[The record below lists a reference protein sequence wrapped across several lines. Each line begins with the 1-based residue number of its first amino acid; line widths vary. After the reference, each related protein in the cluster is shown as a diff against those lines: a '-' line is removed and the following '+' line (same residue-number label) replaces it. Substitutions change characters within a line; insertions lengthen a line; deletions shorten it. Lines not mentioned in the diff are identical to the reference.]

1 MEAEAAQFAEEV
13 VAAEN
18 VALLET
24 INQLNRLTVFAPVD
38 GAWGR
43 GQRGLMQAAGS

>member
-24 INQLNRLTVFAPVD
+24 INQLNGLTVFAPVNS
-38 GAWGR
+38 AWGQS
-43 GQRGLMQAAGS
+43 QRGLM